1 MKTIT
6 KTSIEPGELTE
17 RRGAIYVATR
27 RKRQR
32 PCIEQCDLRGISL
45 HAHCDGYCWRWAN
58 GDDIVFRYHKP
69 VAVLSVADN
78 TEEVLSVADN
88 TEVVQTPSWI
98 DERKSRHL
106 ADIAERAAAKYKETH
121 DIKPKE
127 RKRGSVYKRT
137 GRSGWQASITIDGKK
152 YTFSSLDKAVCQKWL
167 DDFKKER
174 GINL

>member
-6 KTSIEPGELTE
+6 RTRIEPGELTE

-27 RKRQR
+27 RNRQR
-32 PCIEQCDLRGISL
+32 PCIEQCDLRGIAL
-45 HAHCDGYCWRWAN
+45 HAQCDGYCWRWAN

-78 TEEVLSVADN
+78 TE
-88 TEVVQTPSWI
+88 VVQTPSWL

-121 DIKPKE
+121 DIHPKA
-127 RKRGSVYKRT
+127 RKRGYVYKRT
-137 GRSGWQASITIDGKK
+137 ERNGWQASITIDGKK

>member
-27 RKRQR
+27 RNRQR
-32 PCIEQCDLRGISL
+32 PCIEQCDLRGIAD

-69 VAVLSVADN
+69 VAVLTVADK
-78 TEEVLSVADN
+78 
-88 TEVVQTPSWI
+88 TEVVQTPCWI
-98 DERKSRHL
+98 DERKSRHE

-121 DIKPKE
+121 DIQPKA
-127 RKRGSVYKRT
+127 RKRGGISRRNDRARY
-137 GRSGWQASITIDGKK
+137 QASITYEGKK
-152 YTFSSLDKAVCQKWL
+152 YTLTDADKAVCQKWL

-174 GINL
+174 GLE

>member
-6 KTSIEPGELTE
+6 KTRIEPGELTE
-17 RRGAIYVATR
+17 RRCAIYVATR
-27 RKRQR
+27 RNRQR
-32 PCIEQCDLRGISL
+32 PCIEQCDLRGISN

-69 VAVLSVADN
+69 VAVLAVADK
-78 TEEVLSVADN
+78 

-106 ADIAERAAAKYKETH
+106 ADIAERAAAKKETH
-121 DIKPKE
+121 DIQPKA

-137 GRSGWQASITIDGKK
+137 ERSGWQASITVDGKK
-152 YTFSSLDKAVCQKWL
+152 YTLSSLDKAVCQKWL

-174 GINL
+174 GIK